1 MARHKILTFTV
12 MYFIQAWILGL
23 DSKMVS
29 LPLYDPKSSMS
40 LDMAP
45 DSVDDSYKG
54 CEDKMFRKVLDLYLP
69 KERQKNK
76 DFNQAWTAA
85 EDHYKEKG
93 KLSKYYSLA
102 YIQVYVNATANVY
115 RSFNNATR
123 TQKENYTTTFQYHSL
138 HFLLTNALRILNNNF
153 WKRFI
158 KKHFHTFRGTNVTFH
173 HDGKTTMRFGQFT
186 LSSLDKRIAKGFGT
200 KSCFEIATYFG
211 APLGKYSQLPHEK
224 EVLIPPYEVFK
235 ITKVMKRTDKKDFWC
250 DVVYKLQRTKKGKSD
265 LNCHMVKRIK
275 SNQQHKFS
283 AFNQI

>member
-12 MYFIQAWILGL
+12 MLFVLAWILGV

-29 LPLYDPKSSMS
+29 LPLHDPKSNYP

-54 CEDKMFRKVLDLYLP
+54 CEEKMLRKVHDYYLP
-69 KERQKNK
+69 KERGENK

-93 KLSKYYSLA
+93 KLSKNYSLA
-102 YIQVYVNATANVY
+102 IQVYVNATSNVY
-115 RSFNNATR
+115 KSFNAATR
-123 TQKENYTTTFQYHSL
+123 TQKESYKTTFKYHSL

-153 WKRFI
+153 GKCFI
-158 KKHFHTFRGTNVTFH
+158 RHFHTFRGTNVTFFS
-173 HDGKTTMRFGQFT
+173 DRKTTMRFGQFT
-186 LSSLDKRIAKGFGT
+186 SSSLDKKIAKGFGT

-235 ITKVMKRTDKKDFWC
+235 ITKVMRRKDQKDLWC
-250 DVVYKLQRTKKGKSD
+250 DVVYKLQSTEKGKSD
-265 LNCHMVKRIK
+265 LKCQMINKTL
-275 SNQQHKFS
+275 Q
-283 AFNQI
+283 